1 MFPKSGVIPS
11 YRLLVALAACLPI
24 VIFVIWSAAAEVPNF
39 FNPCFQWGTGNPGFA
54 ILTPQCTSISGSS
67 QTLSQAILML
77 ALIQG
82 GILAGVATGLLGIL
96 QARPTFM
103 KAGFVVLVLEST
115 PLLFDGFFVFTLLAA
130 IVFIRSATSPL
141 GP

>member
-1 MFPKSGVIPS
+1 
-11 YRLLVALAACLPI
+11 
-24 VIFVIWSAAAEVPNF
+24 
-39 FNPCFQWGTGNPGFA
+39 
-54 ILTPQCTSISGSS
+54 
-67 QTLSQAILML
+67 ML

-115 PLLFDGFFVFTLLAA
+115 PLLFDGFFVFTLLPA
-130 IVFIRSATSPL
+130 IVFIHSAKSPL
-141 GP
+141 GR